1 MIGITS
7 FFVLNT
13 QAIANPVKDQII
25 KGTAQIERAGKKLNV
40 YQSTQKAIINWKS
53 FDIQKDEHTQFHQPN
68 QQAITL
74 NRIKDTKPSDILGN
88 LSANGTLVLINPNGV
103 FFGPHAKIDVNG
115 LIATSTDIDDT
126 AFMKGRLDFTKPG
139 KPNASIQNYG
149 AITVKQAGLV
159 GLVAPGVINQ
169 GIITA
174 RLGKVALAS
183 GDLFTIDLYGDG
195 LLSLKLSDQVEKQ
208 LVSNTGLIEANGGVI
223 ALTAAAGR
231 EIVDSLIV
239 NKGILQAQTVKEVS
253 GKIILSAK
261 GSNAVSGNLTEN
273 KGKKEG
279 KTLVL
284 HKGIIDVSGRDL
296 GEQGGEVQI
305 IGDQIGILDHG
316 VIDAS
321 GYSAPQFSDGSL
333 STMEAILYSVH
344 AQKGTA
350 SMDINGRVKSHQEF
364 LSSPNRAGGSI
375 RIGGDYLGKGSFP
388 AAQSVYVSKNARIL
402 NNALSKG
409 DGGRTI
415 IWSDDQT
422 YFAGLVQSRG
432 GELIG
437 SGGFLETSGKQG
449 LMAKGYADL
458 NAPYGLKGTYLLDPS
473 DISIYGNVDPKT
485 LNPDHVLWLDAS
497 DSSTLIIENNN
508 TITEWR
514 DKSSKSHDF
523 FLNEGKPVL
532 KSESIN
538 GLDVVEIG
546 NNERIKTADSNDIN
560 LNNRNEFTRSFTFRT
575 EPSVQPR
582 QILYKEGAQVNG
594 FSIYVEKGV
603 LYVGVYNNYG
613 SNISYIEK
621 PVEGDRVYHVNAN
634 FNTDQNKFEVS
645 INGEVFTQNA
655 LGMSVEWNNHPGDIV
670 FGATD
675 GNIIN
680 HSSQAF
686 EEHRTISDIAEA
698 IFYNASLT
706 ETARQLLEQ
715 YSSEKWDIEL
725 TTLGTGSTEAER
737 AMASDGYS
745 VFTTRYLERLSE
757 GANIVLQAD
766 NTITLDLKGDSL
778 NLSDDR
784 SIHLTTTTGNIL
796 TASTGSIL
804 TNRTGSGGNISF
816 ASGNNIQFDHD
827 FTLSAQ
833 NGGEITLSSS
843 ANGSI
848 EIANGVTLQI
858 PSGNLE
864 LETNNYTN
872 AGNITGNANGQFSFR
887 QKTANLT
894 LGVGSGGSPDISL
907 SNLPTA
913 FSSYQFGRSDGGDIF
928 NYTASFDGN
937 VSFLSSGQFINETA
951 IISTGSFLVNVGGDL
966 VLNNTITSN
975 ASGLEA
981 LVLSGGGNFLNSAG
995 ASALS
1000 APNGRWLVYLEN
1012 PTGNQ
1017 RQSLLP
1023 DGSLFGKT
1031 YALNSPSIIAAGNWF
1046 VYETTTRPVLVYNL
1060 GNGSVEYGDP
1070 YSGNHTSTYSSG
1082 LVGDDQLTDIG
1093 LSGSAML
1100 STSYTQGDDA
1110 GIYAGALTASQ
1121 ASLLTKLGYLFQ
1133 FNTGDLTVTKAPLSI
1148 VANNQSREYGEANP
1162 NLTGII
1168 TGFKLGE
1175 NANVL
1180 NTAPSYATT
1189 ATQSSDVENY
1199 AITASGGLDQ
1209 NYAFNYTQGTLSIN
1223 QAMLNV
1229 VANDQSREYGET
1241 NPSLTGI
1248 ITGFKLGENANVL
1261 NTAPSYATTATPSSD
1276 VGSYNIT
1283 ASGGLDQNYAFN
1295 YTQGTL
1301 SINQA
1306 MLNVMAND
1314 QSREYGET
1322 NPSLTGIIT
1331 GFKLGENANVLNT
1344 APSYATTAT
1353 QSSDV
1358 ENYAIT
1364 ASGGLDQNYAFNY
1377 TQGTLSI
1384 NQAMLNVVA
1393 NDQSREYGEANPSL
1407 TGIITGFKLG
1417 ENTNVLDT
1425 APSYNTSA
1433 LQSSDVGSYNITAS
1447 GGLDQNY
1454 AFNYTQ
1460 GTFTINQAML
1470 NVVADNQSREYGET
1484 NPSLTGIIT
1493 GFKLGQDSNV
1503 LDTAPSYTTTATP
1516 SSDVGSYNI
1525 TVSGG
1530 LDQNYAFNYT
1540 QGTLSINQAMLNV
1553 IADNQSREY
1562 GETNPSLTGIITGF
1576 KLGENANVLDTAPSY
1591 NTSALQSSD
1600 AGNYAITA
1608 SGGADQNYAFNYTQG
1623 TLSINQAMLNV
1634 VANDQ
1639 SREYGETNPSL
1650 TGIITGFKL
1659 GQDSNV
1665 LDTAPSYATTATP
1678 SSDVGNYA
1686 ITASG
1691 GADQNYAFNYT
1702 QGTFT
1707 INQAM
1712 LNVMAN
1718 DQSREYGEINP
1729 SLTGIITGFKLGENA
1744 NVLDTAP
1751 SYNTSALQS
1760 SDAGNYAIT
1769 VSGGADQ
1776 NYAFNYTQGT
1786 LTITQAMLNVMAND
1800 QSREY
1805 GEANPNLTG
1814 IITGFKLG
1822 ENANVLDTAP
1832 SYNTSALQSSD
1843 VGSYNI
1849 TASGGAD
1856 QNYAFNYTQGTF
1868 TINQAMLNVVA
1879 DNQSREYGEANPNLT
1894 GIITG
1899 FKLGENANVLDTA
1912 PSYNTTATPSSD
1924 VGNYAITVSGGLDQ
1938 NYAFNYTQG
1947 TFTINQ
1953 AMLNVVADN
1962 QSREYGETNPS
1973 LTGIITGFKLGENT
1987 NVLDTAPSYNT
1998 TALQS
2003 SDVGNYAITVS
2014 GGLDQNY
2021 AFNYTQGTLSI
2032 NQAMLNVVADNQ
2044 SREYGETNPSLTGII
2059 TGFKLGQ
2066 DSNVLDTAPSY
2077 NTSALQSSDVGNY
2090 AITVSGGADQNYAF
2104 NYTQGTFTIN
2114 QAMLNVV
2121 ADNQSREYGET
2132 NPSLTGI
2139 ITGFKL
2145 GENANVL
2152 DTAPSYNTSALQ
2164 SSDVGN
2170 YAITVSG
2177 GADQNYAFNYTQGTL
2192 TINQAMLNVIA
2203 DNQSREYGEA
2213 NPSLTAI
2220 ITGFKLGQDSNVLD
2234 TAPSYN
2240 TSALQSSDVGNYAI
2254 TVSGGADQNYAFNY
2268 TQGTLSINQAMLNV
2282 VADNQS
2288 REYGETNPSLTG
2300 IITGFKLG
2308 ENTNV
2313 LDTAPSYNT
2322 SALQSSDAGN
2332 YAITVS
2338 GGADQN
2344 YAFNYTQGTLTI
2356 NQAML
2361 NVVANDQSREYG
2373 ETNPSLTGIIT
2384 GFKLGQDSNVLDT
2397 APSYTTTATPS
2408 SDVGNYAITASGG
2421 ADQNY
2426 AFNYTQ
2432 GTFTINQ
2439 AMLNVV
2445 ADNQSRE
2452 YGEANP
2458 SLTGIIT
2465 GFKLGENANVLNTA
2479 PSYATTATPSSDVG
2493 SYNITA
2499 SGGLDQNYA
2508 FNYTQGTLS
2517 INQAMLNV
2525 MANDQSREYGETNPS
2540 LTGIITGFKLGEN
2553 ANVLNTAPSYAT
2565 TATQSSDVE
2574 NYAITTSGG
2583 LDQNYAFNYTQGTL
2597 SINQAMLNVV
2607 ANDQSREYGETNP
2620 SLTGIITGFKLGQD
2634 SNVLDTA
2641 PSYNTTA
2648 LQSSDVGNYAI
2659 TVSGGLDQN
2668 YAFNY
2673 TQGTFTINQAMLNV
2687 VADNQ
2692 SREYG
2697 ETNPSLTGIITG
2709 FKLGENANVL
2719 DTAPSYATTATPSS
2733 DVGSYN
2739 ITASGGLDQNY
2750 AFNYTQGTLSINQAM
2765 LNVVANDQSREYG
2778 ETNLS
2783 LTGIITGFKLGQD
2796 SNVLDT
2802 APSYNTS
2809 ALQSS
2814 DVGNYA
2820 ITVSGGADQNYA
2832 FNYTQGTLSI
2842 NQAMLNVV
2850 ADNQSREYGEANPS
2864 LTGIITGFKL
2874 GENTNVLDTAPSYNT
2889 SALQSSDVGSYNITA
2904 SGGLDQNY
2912 AFNYTQGTFTINQAM
2927 LNVVADN
2934 QSREYGETNPSLT
2947 GIITG
2952 FKLGQDS
2959 NVLDTA
2965 PSYTAPSYTTT
2976 ATPSSDVGSYN
2987 ITVSGGLDQNYA
2999 FNYTQ
3004 GTLSINQAMLN
3015 VIADNQSRE
3024 YGETNPSLTGIITGF
3039 KLGENANVLDT
3050 TPSYN
3055 TSALQSSDVGNYAI
3069 TVSSGLDQNYAF
3081 NYTQGTLSID
3091 QAILSTIS
3099 NNQLIEDENTNLI
3112 LINAVENFKPRK
3124 FFVFLIIEPVESLD
3138 KKSEFNNIVRDV
3150 FNVDKFTQNIFDDI
3164 NLKKNLEIYNS
3175 RKSEKKYEVSFID
3188 NASSESPN
3196 VIIYIR
3202 EKPIIE
3208 TSDHVQFD
3216 TFNLSQKNI
3225 RK

>member
-195 LLSLKLSDQVEKQ
+195 LLSLKLSDQVKKQ
-208 LVSNTGLIEANGGVI
+208 LVSNTGLIEANGGII

-261 GSNAVSGNLTEN
+261 GSNAVSDNLTEN

-296 GEQGGEVQI
+296 GEQGGEAQI

-364 LSSPNRAGGSI
+364 LSNPNRAGGSI

-473 DISIYGNVDPKT
+473 DISIYGNVDPGFVSSDGSSIN
-485 LNPDHVLWLDAS
+485 LAPNLILWLDGS
-497 DSSTLIIENNN
+497 DT
-508 TITEWR
+508 
-514 DKSSKSHDF
+514 SKA
-523 FLNEGKPVL
+523 K
-532 KSESIN
+532 
-538 GLDVVEIG
+538 
-546 NNERIKTADSNDIN
+546 
-560 LNNRNEFTRSFTFRT
+560 
-575 EPSVQPR
+575 
-582 QILYKEGAQVNG
+582 
-594 FSIYVEKGV
+594 
-603 LYVGVYNNYG
+603 
-613 SNISYIEK
+613 
-621 PVEGDRVYHVNAN
+621 
-634 FNTDQNKFEVS
+634 
-645 INGEVFTQNA
+645 VFY
-655 LGMSVEWNNHPGDIV
+655 
-670 FGATD
+670 
-675 GNIIN
+675 
-680 HSSQAF
+680 SSQALGSGGTIF
-686 EEHRTISDIAEA
+686 GTQGEDFLSYVPASFMLLDLVIGMQIKIGNAGNVMLANADDPDVYTIIGIDGPKTIVDRPLTRDYNGELYLSHLNTFIDKSNSENNALVSNEENYHLYRPAEGNIGIYSFSDESVLYLDVNKLPLGADIRQFFTTSSHRNTNNNKNNW
-698 IFYNASLT
+698 IFAYGNNDSRGKFSFGKDQNGKLILTNGQDNLTSQKNWENNSVILASYGYDGQNMFLHVNGGTVENQQANLNTSPGNAYIGDQVDRNNQYWEGNFYEHIGYDRILT
-706 ETARQLLEQ
+706 DTERQLMEQ
-715 YSSEKWDIEL
+715 YQSVKTGIAL
-725 TTLGTGSTEAER
+725 NAPGTGSTEAER

-872 AGNITGNANGQFSFR
+872 ADNITGNANGQFSFR

-894 LGVGSGGSPDISL
+894 LGVGSGGSPGVSL
-907 SNLPTA
+907 SNLPTG

-1000 APNGRWLVYLEN
+1000 APNGRWLVYSEN

-1060 GNGSVEYGDP
+1060 GNGSVEYGET

-1100 STSYTQGDDA
+1100 STSYTQGDDV

-1133 FNTGDLTVTKAPLSI
+1133 FNAGDLTVTKAPLSI
-1148 VANNQSREYGEANP
+1148 VANNQSREYGETNSS
-1162 NLTGII
+1162 LTGII

-1175 NANVL
+1175 NVNVL
-1180 NTAPSYATT
+1180 DTAPSYNTSAL
-1189 ATQSSDVENY
+1189 QSSDVGSYN
-1199 AITASGGLDQ
+1199 ITASGGADQ
-1209 NYAFNYTQGTLSIN
+1209 NYTFNYTQGTLSIT

-1248 ITGFKLGENANVL
+1248 ITGFKL
-1261 NTAPSYATTATPSSD
+1261 D
-1276 VGSYNIT
+1276 
-1283 ASGGLDQNYAFN
+1283 
-1295 YTQGTL
+1295 
-1301 SINQA
+1301 
-1306 MLNVMAND
+1306 
-1314 QSREYGET
+1314 
-1322 NPSLTGIIT
+1322 
-1331 GFKLGENANVLNT
+1331 
-1344 APSYATTAT
+1344 
-1353 QSSDV
+1353 
-1358 ENYAIT
+1358 
-1364 ASGGLDQNYAFNY
+1364 
-1377 TQGTLSI
+1377 
-1384 NQAMLNVVA
+1384 
-1393 NDQSREYGEANPSL
+1393 
-1407 TGIITGFKLG
+1407 
-1417 ENTNVLDT
+1417 
-1425 APSYNTSA
+1425 
-1433 LQSSDVGSYNITAS
+1433 
-1447 GGLDQNY
+1447 
-1454 AFNYTQ
+1454 
-1460 GTFTINQAML
+1460 
-1470 NVVADNQSREYGET
+1470 
-1484 NPSLTGIIT
+1484 
-1493 GFKLGQDSNV
+1493 
-1503 LDTAPSYTTTATP
+1503 
-1516 SSDVGSYNI
+1516 
-1525 TVSGG
+1525 
-1530 LDQNYAFNYT
+1530 
-1540 QGTLSINQAMLNV
+1540 
-1553 IADNQSREY
+1553 
-1562 GETNPSLTGIITGF
+1562 
-1576 KLGENANVLDTAPSY
+1576 
-1591 NTSALQSSD
+1591 
-1600 AGNYAITA
+1600 
-1608 SGGADQNYAFNYTQG
+1608 
-1623 TLSINQAMLNV
+1623 
-1634 VANDQ
+1634 
-1639 SREYGETNPSL
+1639 
-1650 TGIITGFKL
+1650 
-1659 GQDSNV
+1659 QDSNV

-1691 GADQNYAFNYT
+1691 GADKNYT
-1702 QGTFT
+1702 
-1707 INQAM
+1707 
-1712 LNVMAN
+1712 
-1718 DQSREYGEINP
+1718 
-1729 SLTGIITGFKLGENA
+1729 
-1744 NVLDTAP
+1744 
-1751 SYNTSALQS
+1751 
-1760 SDAGNYAIT
+1760 
-1769 VSGGADQ
+1769 
-1776 NYAFNYTQGT
+1776 FNYTQGT
-1786 LTITQAMLNVMAND
+1786 LTINKAILNVMAND

-1805 GEANPNLTG
+1805 GEANP
-1814 IITGFKLG
+1814 
-1822 ENANVLDTAP
+1822 
-1832 SYNTSALQSSD
+1832 
-1843 VGSYNI
+1843 
-1849 TASGGAD
+1849 
-1856 QNYAFNYTQGTF
+1856 
-1868 TINQAMLNVVA
+1868 
-1879 DNQSREYGEANPNLT
+1879 
-1894 GIITG
+1894 
-1899 FKLGENANVLDTA
+1899 
-1912 PSYNTTATPSSD
+1912 
-1924 VGNYAITVSGGLDQ
+1924 
-1938 NYAFNYTQG
+1938 
-1947 TFTINQ
+1947 
-1953 AMLNVVADN
+1953 
-1962 QSREYGETNPS
+1962 S
-1973 LTGIITGFKLGENT
+1973 LTGT
-1987 NVLDTAPSYNT
+1987 
-1998 TALQS
+1998 
-2003 SDVGNYAITVS
+2003 
-2014 GGLDQNY
+2014 
-2021 AFNYTQGTLSI
+2021 
-2032 NQAMLNVVADNQ
+2032 
-2044 SREYGETNPSLTGII
+2044 I

-2066 DSNVLDTAPSY
+2066 DSNVLNTAPSY
-2077 NTSALQSSDVGNY
+2077 ATTATQSSDVGSYDIIILGASDKNY
-2090 AITVSGGADQNYAF
+2090 DFIYTSGALV
-2104 NYTQGTFTIN
+2104 IN
-2114 QAMLNVV
+2114 QA
-2121 ADNQSREYGET
+2121 T
-2132 NPSLTGI
+2132 
-2139 ITGFKL
+2139 
-2145 GENANVL
+2145 
-2152 DTAPSYNTSALQ
+2152 
-2164 SSDVGN
+2164 
-2170 YAITVSG
+2170 
-2177 GADQNYAFNYTQGTL
+2177 
-2192 TINQAMLNVIA
+2192 
-2203 DNQSREYGEA
+2203 
-2213 NPSLTAI
+2213 
-2220 ITGFKLGQDSNVLD
+2220 
-2234 TAPSYN
+2234 
-2240 TSALQSSDVGNYAI
+2240 
-2254 TVSGGADQNYAFNY
+2254 
-2268 TQGTLSINQAMLNV
+2268 
-2282 VADNQS
+2282 
-2288 REYGETNPSLTG
+2288 
-2300 IITGFKLG
+2300 
-2308 ENTNV
+2308 
-2313 LDTAPSYNT
+2313 
-2322 SALQSSDAGN
+2322 
-2332 YAITVS
+2332 
-2338 GGADQN
+2338 
-2344 YAFNYTQGTLTI
+2344 
-2356 NQAML
+2356 
-2361 NVVANDQSREYG
+2361 
-2373 ETNPSLTGIIT
+2373 
-2384 GFKLGQDSNVLDT
+2384 
-2397 APSYTTTATPS
+2397 
-2408 SDVGNYAITASGG
+2408 
-2421 ADQNY
+2421 
-2426 AFNYTQ
+2426 
-2432 GTFTINQ
+2432 
-2439 AMLNVV
+2439 LNVV

-2458 SLTGIIT
+2458 SLTGMIT
-2465 GFKLGENANVLNTA
+2465 GFKLGQDLSVLDTA

-2499 SGGLDQNYA
+2499 SGGA
-2508 FNYTQGTLS
+2508 
-2517 INQAMLNV
+2517 
-2525 MANDQSREYGETNPS
+2525 
-2540 LTGIITGFKLGEN
+2540 
-2553 ANVLNTAPSYAT
+2553 
-2565 TATQSSDVE
+2565 
-2574 NYAITTSGG
+2574 
-2583 LDQNYAFNYTQGTL
+2583 
-2597 SINQAMLNVV
+2597 
-2607 ANDQSREYGETNP
+2607 
-2620 SLTGIITGFKLGQD
+2620 
-2634 SNVLDTA
+2634 
-2641 PSYNTTA
+2641 
-2648 LQSSDVGNYAI
+2648 
-2659 TVSGGLDQN
+2659 DQN

-2719 DTAPSYATTATPSS
+2719 DTAPSYATTAT
-2733 DVGSYN
+2733 
-2739 ITASGGLDQNY
+2739 
-2750 AFNYTQGTLSINQAM
+2750 
-2765 LNVVANDQSREYG
+2765 
-2778 ETNLS
+2778 
-2783 LTGIITGFKLGQD
+2783 
-2796 SNVLDT
+2796 
-2802 APSYNTS
+2802 
-2809 ALQSS
+2809 QSS

-2820 ITVSGGADQNYA
+2820 ITASGGADQNYA

-2842 NQAMLNVV
+2842 TQAMLNVV
-2850 ADNQSREYGEANPS
+2850 AND
-2864 LTGIITGFKL
+2864 
-2874 GENTNVLDTAPSYNT
+2874 
-2889 SALQSSDVGSYNITA
+2889 
-2904 SGGLDQNY
+2904 
-2912 AFNYTQGTFTINQAM
+2912 
-2927 LNVVADN
+2927 

-2965 PSYTAPSYTTT
+2965 PSYATT
-2976 ATPSSDVGSYN
+2976 ATPSSDVGNYA
-2987 ITVSGGLDQNYA
+2987 ITASDGLDQNYA

-3004 GTLSINQAMLN
+3004 GTLTINQAMLN
-3015 VIADNQSRE
+3015 VIANDQSRE

-3039 KLGENANVLDT
+3039 KLGQDSNVLDT
-3050 TPSYN
+3050 APSYA
-3055 TSALQSSDVGNYAI
+3055 TTATPSSDVGNYAI
-3069 TVSSGLDQNYAF
+3069 TASGGLDQNYAF
-3081 NYTQGTLSID
+3081 NYTQGTLTINKAMLNVIAND
-3091 QAILSTIS
+3091 QSR
-3099 NNQLIEDENTNLI
+3099 EYGETNPSLTGI
-3112 LINAVENFKPRK
+3112 ITGFK
-3124 FFVFLIIEPVESLD
+3124 LGQ
-3138 KKSEFNNIVRDV
+3138 
-3150 FNVDKFTQNIFDDI
+3150 TQNI
-3164 NLKKNLEIYNS
+3164 LKMENS
-3175 RKSEKKYEVSFID
+3175 F
-3188 NASSESPN
+3188 
-3196 VIIYIR
+3196 
-3202 EKPIIE
+3202 
-3208 TSDHVQFD
+3208 
-3216 TFNLSQKNI
+3216 
-3225 RK
+3225 